1 LGLGGAG
8 RLIVAVAMQ
17 SPLSVPAGVA
27 ATVCVAVA
35 AALCVAEGDTW
46 AVVVEEL

>member
-1 LGLGGAG
+1 
-8 RLIVAVAMQ
+8 MQ